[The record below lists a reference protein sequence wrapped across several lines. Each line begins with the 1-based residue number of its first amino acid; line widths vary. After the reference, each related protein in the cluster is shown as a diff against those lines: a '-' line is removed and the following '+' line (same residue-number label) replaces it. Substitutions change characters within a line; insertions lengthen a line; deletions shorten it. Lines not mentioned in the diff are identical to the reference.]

1 MFNYV
6 CKLSLV
12 TAKMFEVR
20 GFYFGLTGY
29 NMPVVKVLVVQIQ
42 LDTILSY
49 LKQVWHKRVLAFF
62 RPFLALISILGC
74 KLLFIYQI
82 HSICE

>member
-1 MFNYV
+1 MFKII

-12 TAKMFEVR
+12 TAEMFEVQ
-20 GFYFGLTGY
+20 GFYFGFTRY

-42 LDTILSY
+42 RNTILSY
-49 LKQVWHKRVLAFF
+49 LEIVQHKRELAFF
-62 RPFLALISILGC
+62 LHFLTLISILGC
-74 KLLFIYQI
+74 KQLFIYQI